1 MSLRPWIALAA
12 SAVALALPA
21 RAAASF
27 SPGDGAIF
35 TQPSPGAVVSVPYSW
50 AVESPAACGAQ
61 DPTSS
66 VARAFVQGPP
76 DYLGG
81 AAVPFSQAGY
91 RAASPNYSAS
101 GVFATSVPGS
111 YRRYVTLTCN
121 RPEGPL
127 VTEEGSFAVLPLPLL
142 GKTANVAPVR
152 GSPRIRLP
160 GSRTFVPLAAG
171 RQIPFGTEI
180 DTSNNRWR
188 IRIETAR
195 PGGGTQTGT
204 QTGIFHA
211 GRFILTQ
218 AGSGL
223 TTQRLTE
230 PLSCR
235 RATAYPAAKGTR
247 KRRLWGDAK
256 GTFRTRG
263 SFAAATVRGTVWLV
277 EDRCDGTLTR
287 VKRGTVTVRDLVR
300 NRTVT
305 VRAGRSYF
313 VRAKR

>member
-1 MSLRPWIALAA
+1 MSPRPWVALAA
-12 SAVALALPA
+12 SAVTLALPA

-50 AVESPAACGAQ
+50 AVNSPAACGAQ
-61 DPTSS
+61 DPASS

-76 DYLGG
+76 EYLGG

-91 RAASPNYSAS
+91 QPASPNYSAR
-101 GVFATSVPGS
+101 GVFSTSVPGS
-111 YRRYVTLTCN
+111 YRRSVTLPCN

-127 VTEEGSFAVLPLPLL
+127 VTEEGSFAVLPPPQL
-142 GKTANVAPVR
+142 GRTANVAPVR

-160 GSRTFVPLAAG
+160 GTSSFVPLAAG

-180 DTSNNRWR
+180 DTSSNRWR
-188 IRIETAR
+188 IRVQTAR
-195 PGGGTQTGT
+195 PGGGTQTRT
-204 QTGIFHA
+204 QDGVFYA

-218 AGSGL
+218 ARSGL

-230 PLSCR
+230 PLGCSR
-235 RATAYPAAKGTR
+235 GPAYGAAKRKR

-300 NRTVT
+300 KRTVI
-305 VRAGRSYF
+305 VRAGHSYF
-313 VRAKR
+313 ARAKP

>member
-1 MSLRPWIALAA
+1 MSRSARGVLGALAGA
-12 SAVALALPA
+12 ALALPA
-21 RAAASF
+21 FADASF
-27 SPGDGAIF
+27 SPPDGASY
-35 TQPSPGAVVSVPYSW
+35 TLPSQGGNVFIPYAW
-50 AVESPAACGAQ
+50 AVDLPAGCGTP
-61 DPTSS
+61 DPSF

-76 DYLGG
+76 AYLGG
-81 AAVPFSQAGY
+81 NPSPFSQASY
-91 RAASPNYSAS
+91 RSGSPSFSDS
-101 GVFATSVPGS
+101 GTLGLAVPGT
-111 YRRYVTLTCN
+111 YRRYVTMTCV
-121 RPEGPL
+121 RPEGP
-127 VTEEGSFAVLPLPLL
+127 VTAEQGSFTVLPPPRL
-142 GKTANVAPVR
+142 GRTANVSPVR
-152 GSPRIRLP
+152 GSPQIRLP
-160 GSRTFVPLAAG
+160 QTKSFVPLTAG

-188 IRIETAR
+188 IRIETAK
-195 PGGGTQTGT
+195 PGGGTQTRT
-204 QTGIFHA
+204 QAGIFYA

-218 AGSGL
+218 ARSGL

-230 PLSCR
+230 RLSCSSGSG
-235 RATAYPAAKGTR
+235 YGAAKRKR

-300 NRTVT
+300 KRTVT

-313 VRAKR
+313 ARAR